1 MPNPIVHWEIAAKDA
16 AKAREF
22 YSKLFDWDIKKW
34 EGPME
39 YYGVEASGEGI
50 GGGICKAEGYPNYV
64 TIYVKV
70 DDLQAFL
77 DKANKLGGKTIV
89 PPTPIPQVGSFA
101 MFADLDGNVV
111 GLFKE

>member
-1 MPNPIVHWEIAAKDA
+1 MPNPIVHWEVAAKDA

-39 YYGVEASGEGI
+39 YYDVNTRGEGI
-50 GGGICKAEGYPNYV
+50 NGGLTKAEGFPNYV

-70 DDLQAFL
+70 DDLQATL
-77 DKANKLGGKTIV
+77 DKANKLGGKTLV
-89 PPTPIPQVGSFA
+89 PQTPIPTVGAFA
-101 MFADLDGNVV
+101 MFMDPDGNVI
-111 GLFKE
+111 GLFK